1 MLAFYTE
8 VARNQS
14 AFFPEIVTQIK
25 TIASGVLRTK
35 SIRRVRLSKINFLVR
50 KPRRNVEKVA
60 GLAKWHQPLPFA
72 PANLRPTA
80 EDIDDRVLLSMVMYS
95 DTGSRLDEEEA
106 SPDG

>member
-1 MLAFYTE
+1 
-8 VARNQS
+8 
-14 AFFPEIVTQIK
+14 
-25 TIASGVLRTK
+25 
-35 SIRRVRLSKINFLVR
+35 VR

-72 PANLRPTA
+72 PANLRLAA